1 MTVPLGAPEAYK
13 AVRLVRRASPHF
25 QKTRVDLAGMTARGR
40 PSKGDR
46 IVTIT
51 TRLPAEV
58 REEVDR
64 IALDHGTSVSQIVA
78 DLVSRAL
85 GREDL
90 VLDLAQ
96 DVLPMTAA

>member
-1 MTVPLGAPEAYK
+1 MTV
-13 AVRLVRRASPHF
+13 
-25 QKTRVDLAGMTARGR
+25 RGR

-46 IVTIT
+46 VVTIT

-58 REEVDR
+58 REEIDR
-64 IALDHGTSVSQIVA
+64 IAGNRGVSVSQIVA

-90 VLDLAQ
+90 VLDLTQ
-96 DVLPMTAA
+96 EVLPMTAA

>member
-1 MTVPLGAPEAYK
+1 
-13 AVRLVRRASPHF
+13 
-25 QKTRVDLAGMTARGR
+25 MTARGR

-46 IVTIT
+46 VVTIT

-58 REEVDR
+58 RDEIDR
-64 IALDHGTSVSQIVA
+64 IAAERGTSVSQIVA

-90 VLDLAQ
+90 VLDLTQ
-96 DVLPMTAA
+96 EVLPMTAA